1 VSAWVEA
8 LADLEARLYGADE
21 ALRSDDLEGALGFLG
36 DLPDLTQAGLEG
48 IGPEDTGAAVRA
60 LSHLNRT
67 QAAIVDGLRFAA
79 SQLTLVA
86 ANRDDA
92 SVPRYVDQEM

>member
-1 VSAWVEA
+1 VSAWVEV
-8 LADLEARLYGADE
+8 LADLEARLYGADA
-21 ALRSDDLEGALGFLG
+21 ALRSDDLESALAHLA
-36 DLPDLTQAGLEG
+36 DLPDLPHAGLG
-48 IGPEDTGAAVRA
+48 GLGPEDTGAAVRA

-67 QAAIVDGLRFAA
+67 QSAIVDGLRFAA